1 MLMILARL
9 VRSESFW
16 AVAKVRSP
24 HTGPGIR
31 YIIQLAGGQRWGPR
45 LGRVEAEG
53 RRRGCC
59 VRTPRVVACTFSVP
73 RGSREVS
80 HLFLRNFCWSVR
92 KRVSARKEI
101 SGGSV
106 GLFVEEF
113 FSDYGTRGVLSEGSV
128 SVYPSHAR
136 KVLQQRRGQAARPQL
151 VPLSIGVPAVVKHR
165 RSGREQQEQHGLV
178 GREFAPCKY

>member
-1 MLMILARL
+1 MLRGAPSFSGAERRSLGEG
-9 VRSESFW
+9 VREGDDAQRG
-16 AVAKVRSP
+16 AVA
-24 HTGPGIR
+24 
-31 YIIQLAGGQRWGPR
+31 
-45 LGRVEAEG
+45 
-53 RRRGCC
+53 
-59 VRTPRVVACTFSVP
+59 VVACKASLSRAPASWRAASAGVLGWEGLRQRGDEEGAACAHRASLHVPLACP

-80 HLFLRNFCWSVR
+80 HLFLR
-92 KRVSARKEI
+92 KRVSRKEI

-165 RSGREQQEQHGLV
+165 RSGREQQQQHGLV
-178 GREFAPCKY
+178 P